1 MHTPELRAGS
11 CPPPRTDCGFF
22 LQWRSVCGVGKQGE
36 AEASRDRDVRD
47 IASQVMVS
55 AGVGLVL

>member
-1 MHTPELRAGS
+1 MAELRAGP
-11 CPPPRTDCGFF
+11 CPPPRAERGLFS
-22 LQWRSVCGVGKQGE
+22 QWRSVCGVGKHGE

-55 AGVGLVL
+55 DGATLVL